1 MEQSGHGTC
10 SDSAMCV
17 RAEIRSGNALC
28 RVCWAVVLLAVAS
41 GGKAAAGHDPGY
53 EAINLGTL
61 GGQHSVAFGITQN
74 NEVVGAAQTAD
85 GRWHAFHW
93 SEGRG
98 MIDLGVLEGFDESFA
113 HAGNESGQV
122 VGRSASVDGLR
133 MRAFGW
139 SSGNQFDMGTLG
151 GPGAVALGINAQG
164 HAVGSAQI
172 GSGAWRAFVR
182 RNSQMIDLG
191 VLEGHVHSGARAI
204 NNAGL
209 IAGWSEDAQGRRV
222 AAYWLE
228 DQPVEIGT
236 LGGEHAEA
244 AAVSRNGIIVGFSD
258 TGNEETH
265 AFVWQN
271 GQMSDLGTFPIGG
284 DSRALS
290 VNILREVVGE
300 AYLSSV
306 GEFQA
311 VLWKPGRT
319 ITNINSLLP
328 PFSEWNTLQSACGI
342 SDSGHVSGTGR
353 LATGQTRAY
362 LLKPKLGL
370 ANPIPGRAG
379 VVNTFDATGATP
391 FSMVHIVYGFQYG
404 SVGVPICPGVSFGI
418 RSPSLLR
425 SVRADI
431 TGHAIFDLPVPGAA
445 RHRTV
450 LFQAV
455 EAGSCEISI
464 ITIWTFL

>member
-1 MEQSGHGTC
+1 MAASVM
-10 SDSAMCV
+10 A
-17 RAEIRSGNALC
+17 
-28 RVCWAVVLLAVAS
+28 LLAAAQGGVAL
-41 GGKAAAGHDPGY
+41 GRHDPGY

-61 GGQHSVAFGITQN
+61 GGPHSVAFGINHN
-74 NEVVGAAQTAD
+74 NEVVGAAQTAE
-85 GRWHAFHW
+85 GRWHAFLW
-93 SEGRG
+93 AENQG

-113 HAGNESGQV
+113 HAANETGQV
-122 VGRSASVDGLR
+122 VGRAVSSDGLR
-133 MRAFGW
+133 TRAFGW
-139 SSGNQFDMGTLG
+139 SGGNRLDLGTLG
-151 GPGAVALGINAQG
+151 GAGAAAWGVNAQG
-164 HAVGSAQI
+164 HAVGSAQD
-172 GSGAWRAFVR
+172 GGGAWRAFAW
-182 RNSQMIDLG
+182 RNGRMDDLG
-191 VLEGHVHSGARAI
+191 VLQGHTHSGARAI

-222 AAYWLE
+222 AAYWLNS
-228 DQPVEIGT
+228 QPVEIGT

-244 AAVSRNGIIVGFSD
+244 TAVSRNGIIVGFSD
-258 TGNEETH
+258 TGEEETH
-265 AFVWQN
+265 AFVWQD
-271 GQMSDLGTFPIGG
+271 GLLTDLGTFPIGG

-300 AYLSSV
+300 AFLASV
-306 GEFQA
+306 GEYQA
-311 VLWKPGRT
+311 VLWKPGRS

-328 PFSEWNTLQSACGI
+328 PFSEWDTLQSACGI
-342 SDSGHVSGTGR
+342 TDSGHVSGTGR
-353 LATGQTRAY
+353 LTTGETRAY

-391 FSMVHIVYGFQYG
+391 FATVHVIYGFQYG
-404 SVGVPICPGVSFGI
+404 STGVPICPGVSFGI
-418 RSPSLLR
+418 RAPSLLK

-431 TGHAIFDLPVPGAA
+431 TGHAIFDLPVPGSA

-455 EAGSCEISI
+455 EAGSCEMSI